1 MSVLSLISESTS
13 LVYLV
18 GGAFAGGVA
27 WLTKL
32 HWDVSKLKND
42 VEDATTTLSDYAK
55 QDKGDSERL
64 VRVEEQIK
72 NLTNSNIRIE
82 NAVDTLARKLP

>member
-1 MSVLSLISESTS
+1 MSVLSTISESTS
-13 LVYLV
+13 LIYLV
-18 GGAFAGGVA
+18 GGSFIGGVA

-42 VEDATTTLSDYAK
+42 VEGATTTLADYAK

-72 NLTNSNIRIE
+72 NLTSSNVRIE
-82 NAVDTLARKLP
+82 QSIDTLTKKLP